1 MPMPSHSTQHT
12 MNGSPVAKND
22 FFLKIY
28 LCLYQACMADGTME
42 LHNNEKH
49 EHTATH
55 VTQKRRLEP
64 SHCFFRR
71 FINPQNG
78 HVIFGEPTEKMNFHY
93 MTQCP
98 CENLN

>member
-1 MPMPSHSTQHT
+1 MGLLLRRMI
-12 MNGSPVAKND
+12 